1 MGSSLKLENLEQ
13 GFMQAASSTV
23 IVMNDLDDSSEK
35 QKKEIN
41 NLLYNVAGDIYT
53 NIPSCE
59 CTRLKKAYLIDA
71 VCPNCGT
78 KVVRRMEQNIQPIV
92 WLRAPKGV
100 APFINPKV
108 WYLLN
113 DYFNRNNFEVI
124 RYIADTSYKPA
135 AKAVAKAHDTISKIQ
150 DQGITGRGWNYFV
163 QNFDFI
169 ISKLIESPH
178 TRRSGKSV
186 ADYQPLLDVLA
197 RFRNEIF
204 THYLPLPNRS
214 LMVIEENDSGR
225 YRDPLM
231 DAVVD
236 AARTLTGIDLPTSTA
251 SQATKER
258 RLVKALDLLTEYY
271 DANIR
276 INSKKEGIWRKHIF
290 GTRSHWASRAVISSI
305 TEPHRYNEIY
315 LPWGLAVSLLEIHL
329 MNKLFKRGFSE
340 VKATNFLNTYALE
353 YHPLLD
359 ELFKELISE
368 SPFGGI
374 GVIHT
379 RNPVMGPG
387 STELLFATRV
397 KTDVTDDTVSTS
409 ILAVTPFNLDFKIH

>member
-1 MGSSLKLENLEQ
+1 
-13 GFMQAASSTV
+13 
-23 IVMNDLDDSSEK
+23 
-35 QKKEIN
+35 
-41 NLLYNVAGDIYT
+41 
-53 NIPSCE
+53 
-59 CTRLKKAYLIDA
+59 
-71 VCPNCGT
+71 
-78 KVVRRMEQNIQPIV
+78 
-92 WLRAPKGV
+92 
-100 APFINPKV
+100 
-108 WYLLN
+108 
-113 DYFNRNNFEVI
+113 
-124 RYIADTSYKPA
+124 
-135 AKAVAKAHDTISKIQ
+135 
-150 DQGITGRGWNYFV
+150 
-163 QNFDFI
+163 
-169 ISKLIESPH
+169 
-178 TRRSGKSV
+178 
-186 ADYQPLLDVLA
+186 
-197 RFRNEIF
+197 
-204 THYLPLPNRS
+204 
-214 LMVIEENDSGR
+214 MVIEENDSGR